1 MNGYLAKRLL
11 GAIPT
16 LVGVSFLTF
25 LFIRLIPGAAI
36 AARLGTST
44 ALSPEQLAS
53 LRAYFG
59 LDQPLLVQYWTWL
72 TSLLRGDAGYSI
84 RTGRPVLVEIT
95 ERLPATLELAAAA
108 ALIAIALGIPLGL
121 LSAVRSRSRLDV
133 AARIGGL
140 IGLSLPSFWLG
151 TLIIV
156 LFSLYLRWLPNTGG
170 YVDFVH
176 DPLANLK
183 LLLFPGITLGLG
195 LAAATMRMTR
205 SAMLDVLSADYVRT
219 ARAKGLRPAIVLRR
233 HVLKNGLIVV
243 VTLLGIQVGQLFGGA
258 VVVEEI
264 FAVPG
269 VGRMLLTA
277 IVQRDYALVQG
288 GVLAIAILFVAL
300 NIVVDLL
307 YGYLGGFVDLVIG
320 RVMDVFF
327 AFPAILL
334 ALGIVAALGPDPRNV
349 IIAIAVVYTPI
360 FMRVVRGPVLALKA
374 RDFVEA
380 ARAIGATQARIVV
393 RHIVPNLLSTLIVQ
407 VSLALS
413 WAVLTE
419 GALSFLGLSAQ
430 PPAPSWG
437 VMLNEGRQYLEF
449 ATHLA
454 IFPGLAIMIAV
465 LGFNLL
471 GDGLRDALDPQRR

>member
-1 MNGYLAKRLL
+1 
-11 GAIPT
+11 
-16 LVGVSFLTF
+16 V
-25 LFIRLIPGAAI
+25 LFG
-36 AARLGTST
+36 ARLSMQVAVFSVAVAT
-44 ALSPEQLAS
+44 A
-53 LRAYFG
+53 
-59 LDQPLLVQYWTWL
+59 V
-72 TSLLRGDAGYSI
+72 
-84 RTGRPVLVEIT
+84 
-95 ERLPATLELAAAA
+95 
-108 ALIAIALGIPLGL
+108 
-121 LSAVRSRSRLDV
+121 
-133 AARIGGL
+133 
-140 IGLSLPSFWLG
+140 
-151 TLIIV
+151 
-156 LFSLYLRWLPNTGG
+156 
-170 YVDFVH
+170 
-176 DPLANLK
+176 
-183 LLLFPGITLGLG
+183 
-195 LAAATMRMTR
+195 
-205 SAMLDVLSADYVRT
+205 
-219 ARAKGLRPAIVLRR
+219 
-233 HVLKNGLIVV
+233 
-243 VTLLGIQVGQLFGGA
+243 
-258 VVVEEI
+258 
-264 FAVPG
+264 
-269 VGRMLLTA
+269 
-277 IVQRDYALVQG
+277 G
-288 GVLAIAILFVAL
+288 GVLGLVS
-300 NIVVDLL
+300 
-307 YGYLGGFVDLVIG
+307 GYLGGIADLVIG

>member
-1 MNGYLAKRLL
+1 MATWIPESASRSTAAL
-11 GAIPT
+11 GLGRT
-16 LVGVSFLTF
+16 GVV
-25 LFIRLIPGAAI
+25 AAI
-36 AARLGTST
+36 AREPVALVGLVMVAVYAGIAVGVDLLPLRDPLLPSADRLAAPSGAFPFGTDALGRDLLSRVLFGARLSMQV
-44 ALSPEQLAS
+44 AVLS
-53 LRAYFG
+53 
-59 LDQPLLVQYWTWL
+59 V
-72 TSLLRGDAGYSI
+72 
-84 RTGRPVLVEIT
+84 
-95 ERLPATLELAAAA
+95 
-108 ALIAIALGIPLGL
+108 
-121 LSAVRSRSRLDV
+121 
-133 AARIGGL
+133 
-140 IGLSLPSFWLG
+140 
-151 TLIIV
+151 
-156 LFSLYLRWLPNTGG
+156 
-170 YVDFVH
+170 
-176 DPLANLK
+176 
-183 LLLFPGITLGLG
+183 
-195 LAAATMRMTR
+195 AAAT
-205 SAMLDVLSADYVRT
+205 
-219 ARAKGLRPAIVLRR
+219 
-233 HVLKNGLIVV
+233 VV
-243 VTLLGIQVGQLFGGA
+243 
-258 VVVEEI
+258 
-264 FAVPG
+264 
-269 VGRMLLTA
+269 
-277 IVQRDYALVQG
+277 G
-288 GVLAIAILFVAL
+288 GVLGLVS
-300 NIVVDLL
+300 
-307 YGYLGGFVDLVIG
+307 GYLGGIADLVIG

-334 ALGIVAALGPDPRNV
+334 ALGIVAALGPDPKNV

-393 RHIVPNLLSTLIVQ
+393 RHIVPNLISTLIVQ

>member
-1 MNGYLAKRLL
+1 MATWIPESASRSTAAVGLGRTGVLAAIAREPIALAGLVMVAVYAAIAIGVGFLPLRDPLQISTDRLAAPTAEFPFGTDAL
-11 GAIPT
+11 GRDLFSRVLWGARLSMQVAVFSVAAAT
-16 LVGVSFLTF
+16 LVGSV
-25 LFIRLIPGAAI
+25 
-36 AARLGTST
+36 
-44 ALSPEQLAS
+44 
-53 LRAYFG
+53 
-59 LDQPLLVQYWTWL
+59 
-72 TSLLRGDAGYSI
+72 
-84 RTGRPVLVEIT
+84 
-95 ERLPATLELAAAA
+95 
-108 ALIAIALGIPLGL
+108 LGL
-121 LSAVRSRSRLDV
+121 VS
-133 AARIGGL
+133 
-140 IGLSLPSFWLG
+140 
-151 TLIIV
+151 
-156 LFSLYLRWLPNTGG
+156 
-170 YVDFVH
+170 
-176 DPLANLK
+176 
-183 LLLFPGITLGLG
+183 
-195 LAAATMRMTR
+195 
-205 SAMLDVLSADYVRT
+205 
-219 ARAKGLRPAIVLRR
+219 
-233 HVLKNGLIVV
+233 
-243 VTLLGIQVGQLFGGA
+243 
-258 VVVEEI
+258 
-264 FAVPG
+264 
-269 VGRMLLTA
+269 
-277 IVQRDYALVQG
+277 
-288 GVLAIAILFVAL
+288 
-300 NIVVDLL
+300 
-307 YGYLGGFVDLVIG
+307 GYLGGIADLVIG

-380 ARAIGATQARIVV
+380 ARAIGATRVRIVV